1 MMRWSR
7 LAIIMELQEYH
18 TLFEVEDHHFWFR
31 SLHEHV
37 VRCLKDALKR
47 CHAEHGRSMTGGA
60 SPFVWAQGDTRT
72 LRILDAGC
80 GTGGLAKQL
89 MTLGDVEAIDSSPLA
104 IEYCKKRGIKNAH
117 QADLNTLT
125 LPENTYDAITCIDVL
140 YHREIRDPAS
150 VLHMFQK
157 ALKPGGVLFLHL
169 PAYESLRSL
178 HDTRVHT
185 GRRFRMHEAKKL
197 LRDAGLE
204 MTHASYRLMFLFL
217 PIVIMRH
224 ASSSLRSAQHDR
236 TSDLQRIHSLINTP
250 LLWLSRMENALSR
263 MLPLPFGV
271 SLYAV
276 AKKPHYSITPLL

>member
-1 MMRWSR
+1 
-7 LAIIMELQEYH
+7 MELQEYH

-37 VRCLKDALKR
+37 LTCLKRYLSQLRASSPGR
-47 CHAEHGRSMTGGA
+47 PCHPERSEPKASVDEGSAGRPS
-60 SPFVWAQGDTRT
+60 AQHDTIT
-72 LRILDAGC
+72 ILDAGC
-80 GTGGLAKQL
+80 GTGGLAAKL
-89 MTLGDVEAIDSSPLA
+89 MTLGEVEAIDSSNLA
-104 IEYCKKRGIKNAH
+104 IEYCKKRGIQNAH

-140 YHREIRDPAS
+140 YHREIHDPAS
-150 VLHMFQK
+150 VLRMFQK

-197 LRDAGLE
+197 LREAGLE

>member
-1 MMRWSR
+1 
-7 LAIIMELQEYH
+7 MELQEYH

-80 GTGGLAKQL
+80 GTGGLAAKL

-104 IEYCKKRGIKNAH
+104 IEYCKKRGIQNAH
-117 QADLNTLT
+117 QADLNSLT
-125 LPENTYDAITCIDVL
+125 LPENTYDVITCIDVL

-150 VLHMFQK
+150 VLRMFQK

-169 PAYESLRSL
+169 PAYESLRSA

-185 GRRFRMHEAKKL
+185 GRRFRMSEAKKL
-197 LRDAGLE
+197 LRDAGFE
-204 MTHASYRLMFLFL
+204 IQHASYRLMFLFL
-217 PIVIMRH
+217 PIVIMR
-224 ASSSLRSAQHDR
+224 SISTRDDTAQR
-236 TSDLQRIHSLINTP
+236 SDLQKIPLINAP

-263 MLPLPFGV
+263 HVALPFGV
-271 SLYAV
+271 SLYAL
-276 AKKPHYSITPLL
+276 ARKL